1 MLILNQLLQS
11 IQKLYINY
19 LRLEDRPKKYVLIAL
34 YKVIQKAN
42 SFKRKKKVKLT
53 KRAHAF
59 KGCTSTYNVAILNPF
74 NPELQLKDTKHA
86 IKSKLIELLTQLKV
100 SNLWQHYF

>member
-1 MLILNQLLQS
+1 MLILNQLLKS
-11 IQKLYINY
+11 IQKLYIND

-34 YKVIQKAN
+34 YIVIQKAN
-42 SFKRKKKVKLT
+42 SFKRKKKNVKLT
-53 KRAHAF
+53 KRAHTF
-59 KGCTSTYNVAILNPF
+59 KGYTSNYNVAILNSF

-100 SNLWQHYF
+100 SNL